1 MSSGMST
8 MKSTTAPYHTM
19 VVMRSAFQLS
29 RFDRWAPLPRF
40 DTQICVFEQSVIA
53 LEIIGFSTADVVDFI
68 DKILDIGGDI
78 LLDPRKHDQ
87 LLFDDDSFSRSRK
100 YWWASNLLVPLRQN
114 VENNCKV
121 HQQLF
126 DDLIVPIIGIPTSV
140 ASRDTSEWPNGLAE
154 VEERATVAYKSLE
167 ELLDRIDFQ
176 QKRVAALRDG
186 VSICSKGFAAAYVSE
201 IANSYSMLVGSW
213 KAEHQDVWAK

>member
-1 MSSGMST
+1 

-19 VVMRSAFQLS
+19 VVMRSPFPLGTS
-29 RFDRWAPLPRF
+29 DRWTPLPRF
-40 DTQICVFEQSVIA
+40 DTQICIFEQSVIA

-100 YWWASNLLVPLRQN
+100 YWWVSNLLVPLQQN

-126 DDLIVPIIGIPTSV
+126 DNLIVPIIGIPTSL
-140 ASRDTSEWPNGLAE
+140 ASRDTSTWPNGLAE
-154 VEERATVAYKSLE
+154 VEKRATVAYKSLE
-167 ELLDRIDFQ
+167 KLLERIDFQ
-176 QKRVAALRDG
+176 QKRVAVLRDG
-186 VSICSKGFAAAYVSE
+186 VSTYPKLFAAAYVSD
-201 IANSYSMLVGSW
+201 I
-213 KAEHQDVWAK
+213 